1 MDKNS
6 VLKRNQ
12 DLFLVLI
19 TYSFLAMVLVSF
31 FQYNV
36 GGDGTSYISIAQ
48 HYATGNWQDA
58 VNGYWSP
65 LYSWLIAPFLTY
77 GFDPFQAVLIAKIL
91 SLIIGFFT
99 IIGVSRLTS
108 TFQLDG
114 QVKKAIL
121 VSTIP
126 MILLFAIRYC
136 TPDLL
141 VTCMLVYYF
150 SIIFDP
156 KYPEKLSK
164 GVSCGFIGA
173 FAYFAKSFVYP
184 FFVIHFILFNLI
196 FYFKRFKSKERRY
209 ILKNLLLGLAVF
221 FVISGLWVGTISQ
234 KYDKLTI
241 GTAKDYNSEI
251 VGPQNQAHPIYV
263 LGLLKPPNNNAISI
277 WEDPSTI
284 ELEDW
289 SALESW
295 QNLEFQFKLVWKN
308 ILRTFAF
315 FEKFSL
321 FSVIILV
328 MSLFFIFKVESEKT
342 RDNLIYLLTTIL
354 IYSGGYCLIFVE
366 PRYLWPVS
374 ILLLITGFYLI
385 ENMYKSQIFNSKLK
399 NILLILLMVSFM
411 LTPTYELISYAGADH
426 EIPALSKTLKNNY
439 EIQGNIA
446 SNDNW
451 AGTLCISYYLEAKY
465 FGLTKKTD
473 NLTYLENELKANDI
487 DYYFVWNEQNNI
499 ILSDYREITGGK
511 IKDLRIY
518 SRLPNN
524 TN

>member
-36 GGDGTSYISIAQ
+36 GGDGTSYISIAH

-99 IIGVSRLTS
+99 IIGVSRLAS

-114 QVKKAIL
+114 QVKKAVLISSVPITL
-121 VSTIP
+121 F
-126 MILLFAIRYC
+126 FAISRV
-136 TPDLL
+136 TSDLL
-141 VTCMLVYYF
+141 VVCLLVYYF
-150 SIIFDP
+150 TIIFNP
-156 KYPEKLSK
+156 RYPDKWFNGVLCGLIGAAAYLSK
-164 GVSCGFIGA
+164 SYIF
-173 FAYFAKSFVYP
+173 P
-184 FFVIHFILFNLI
+184 FFVVHFLCFNLI
-196 FYFKRFKSKERRY
+196 YYYKLLKTKKKHY
-209 ILKNLLLGLAVF
+209 ILKNFVLGFSLF
-221 FVISGLWVGTISQ
+221 FIISGLWVGTISQ
-234 KYDKLTI
+234 EYNKLTI
-241 GTAKDYNSEI
+241 GTATDYNHKI
-251 VGPQNQAHPIYV
+251 VGPQYQAHPVYF

-284 ELEDW
+284 ELDDW
-289 SALESW
+289 NPLESW
-295 QNLEFQFKLVWKN
+295 ENFQFQLKLLWKN
-308 ILRTFAF
+308 ICKEIAF
-315 FEKFSL
+315 IEYFSL
-321 FSVIILV
+321 LSVIIV
-328 MSLFFIFKVESEKT
+328 IVSLFLIFTTKSKKT
-342 RDNLIYLLTTIL
+342 RENLVYLLITIL
-354 IYSGGYCLIFVE
+354 IYSAGYCLIFVE
-366 PRYLWPVS
+366 QRYLWPVC
-374 ILLLITGFYLI
+374 ILLLLLGFYLI
-385 ENMYKSQIFNSKLK
+385 DSTYKNRIFNS
-399 NILLILLMVSFM
+399 NSRNVFLIVLMVSFM
-411 LTPTYELISYAGADH
+411 VMPTYGLISYVSTDY
-426 EIPALSKTLKNNY
+426 EVSTLSKTLKNNY
-439 EIQGNIA
+439 KIHGNIA

-465 FGLTKKTD
+465 FGLTKQTD
-473 NLTYLENELKANDI
+473 NFTYLENELKANDI